1 MLSHFSL
8 VQVFATPCS
17 LPGFSVHEIFQARIL
32 EWVAILF
39 LQGVFPT
46 QGSPVLQGDSFP
58 LNHQG
63 SPNKTIKINVY
74 YCLFHEGKLICYMYE
89 NLFTK

>member
-1 MLSHFSL
+1 MLSRFSL
-8 VQVFATPCS
+8 VQVFATLCG

-46 QGSPVLQGDSFP
+46 QGSPILQVDPFP

-74 YCLFHEGKLICYMYE
+74 CLFHEGKLISYMGK